1 MLFSTKIFDVALLN
15 IYFSGHRQ
23 SIFFWVNSGW
33 VNEIGLR
40 HYVLTLRY
48 HLPISLLMLS
58 KWCAPN
64 NSTKFHFCGLQIY
77 TLGGKQTKRTKE
89 ILRRTSNFKKTKKP
103 IQIDG
108 E

>member
-1 MLFSTKIFDVALLN
+1 
-15 IYFSGHRQ
+15 
-23 SIFFWVNSGW
+23 
-33 VNEIGLR
+33 
-40 HYVLTLRY
+40 
-48 HLPISLLMLS
+48 MLS

-64 NSTKFHFCGLQIY
+64 NSIKFHFCGLQIY
-77 TLGGKQTKRTKE
+77 TLGGKQTKGTKE